1 MVRSFTHI
9 LAVDH
14 LFFCTFNKN
23 IPVMNLVDWIVLIGT
38 IGGIVAYGSWKGKQS
53 KHSLQ
58 GFLLADRELPWYHVL
73 LSMMATQASAITF
86 LSAPG
91 QAYTDGMRFVQ
102 FYLGLPIA
110 MIVLSITFIPQYFQ
124 LKVYTAY
131 QFLEDRFDSKTRVL
145 TSLLFLIP
153 RALSTGVTIAA
164 PSIILSTLLGWDLGL
179 TNVVTAIIV
188 TLYCVLGGSKAIS
201 YTQMLQMTV
210 VLCGMILAA
219 VLLLSQ
225 LPDGINLND
234 SLHLAG
240 KMGKIN
246 LIDWKFDVNNRYN
259 IWSGIIGGFFLQLSY
274 FGTDQSQV
282 GRYLTGKNTSQSKL
296 GLLFNGLLK
305 IPMQFFILLV
315 GILVLVFYQFH
326 PSPMFFN
333 KNLEEIWKSDVA
345 TKEIIE
351 KKNYLFEIK
360 KQTATTLIN
369 SYHTTGLLDPKL
381 SQSIQDID
389 QEEKELKQKAIQ
401 LLKEKHPEK
410 DANDTNYIFLT
421 YIIDHLPQGIIGF
434 LIAMILLSSMGS
446 MASAFGSLTS
456 TSMVDIYQRFIA
468 PLKSNQH
475 YWWASKITT
484 IFWGI
489 FCLLVAQ
496 FANNMGSLIEVVN
509 ILGSWFYGTIL
520 GIFLV
525 AFYLPKVG
533 SNAVFWSAII
543 AEAAVI
549 LLWKQDVM
557 AFLWL
562 NVVGCLLVI
571 ILSYFLSF
579 LIKERVKS
587 IE

>member
-1 MVRSFTHI
+1 MK
-9 LAVDH
+9 L
-14 LFFCTFNKN
+14 L
-23 IPVMNLVDWIVLIGT
+23 DWIILIGT

-110 MIVLSITFIPQYFQ
+110 MIVLSITFIPQYFR

-131 QFLEDRFDSKTRVL
+131 QFLEDRFDAKTRVL

-164 PSIILSTLLGWDLGL
+164 PSIILSTLLGWDLSL
-179 TNVVTAIIV
+179 TNTLTAILV
-188 TLYCVLGGSKAIS
+188 TTYCVLGGSKAIS

-210 VLCGMILAA
+210 VLFGMVLAA
-219 VLLLSQ
+219 ILLIHQ
-225 LPDGINLND
+225 LPTNIGINE

-240 KMGKIN
+240 KMGKVN
-246 LIDWKFDVNNRYN
+246 LIDWKFDLNNRYT

-282 GRYLTGKNTSQSKL
+282 GRYLTAQNTSQSKL
-296 GLLFNGLLK
+296 GLLLNGFLK

-315 GILVLVFYQFH
+315 GILVFVFYQFNE
-326 PSPMFFN
+326 PPMFFN
-333 KNLEEIWKSDVA
+333 KNMEHLWL
-345 TKEIIE
+345 KEPEAKTINLE
-351 KKNYLFEIK
+351 KKQLFESK
-360 KQTATTLIN
+360 KKLEI
-369 SYHTTGLLDPKL
+369 SLLT
-381 SQSIQDID
+381 SD
-389 QEEKELKQKAIQ
+389 QEIVKESIKNQLVEIDGKQKELKAKVVDIIHT
-401 LLKEKHPEK
+401 KYPEK
-410 DANDTNYIFLT
+410 DTQDTNYIFLT

-456 TSMVDIYQRFIA
+456 TTMVDIYQRFLA
-468 PLKSNQH
+468 PNQGNQH
-475 YWWASKITT
+475 YWWASKVTT
-484 IFWGI
+484 IAWGI
-489 FCLLVAQ
+489 FCLIVAQ

-520 GIFLV
+520 GIFLC
-525 AFYLPKVG
+525 AFYVPKAQ
-533 SNAVFWSAII
+533 SNAVFWSAIL
-543 AEAAVI
+543 AEGIVI
-549 LLWKQDVM
+549 YLWKQDLM

-571 ILSYFLSF
+571 ALTFLLSNL
-579 LIKERVKS
+579 KKS
-587 IE
+587 TT

>member
-1 MVRSFTHI
+1 
-9 LAVDH
+9 
-14 LFFCTFNKN
+14 
-23 IPVMNLVDWIVLIGT
+23 MNLIDWIVLIGT

-102 FYLGLPIA
+102 FYLGLPVA
-110 MIVLSITFIPQYFQ
+110 MIVLSITFIPKYFQ

-131 QFLEDRFDSKTRVL
+131 QFLEERFDAKTRVL

-164 PSIILSTLLGWDLGL
+164 PSIILSTLLGWDLSL
-179 TNVVTAIIV
+179 TNAITAVIV

-201 YTQMLQMTV
+201 YTQMLQMSV

-219 VLLLSQ
+219 VLILSQ
-225 LPDGINLND
+225 LPDEINLND

-240 KMGKIN
+240 KMGKVN

-282 GRYLTGKNTSQSKL
+282 GRYLTGKNSSQSKL

-315 GILVLVFYQFH
+315 GILVLVFYQFNQ
-326 PSPMFFN
+326 SPMFFN
-333 KNLEEIWKSDVA
+333 KNLEQLWKTDVA

-351 KKNYLFEIK
+351 KKNNLFKLK
-360 KQTATTLIN
+360 KQSATELIN
-369 SYHTTGLLDPKL
+369 TYHKTGILDPKI
-381 SQSIQDID
+381 SQSIQHID
-389 QEEKELKQKAIQ
+389 KEEKELKKQAIQ
-401 LLKEKHPEK
+401 LLHEKHPEK
-410 DANDTNYIFLT
+410 DTNDTNYIFLT
-421 YIIDHLPQGIIGF
+421 YIIDHLPKGIIGF

-456 TSMVDIYQRFIA
+456 TTMVDIYQRFIA
-468 PLKSNQH
+468 TEQSNQH
-475 YWWASKITT
+475 YWWVSKIST

-489 FCLLVAQ
+489 FCLIVAQ

-525 AFYLPKVG
+525 AFYLPKTNG
-533 SNAVFWSAII
+533 NSVFLAALV
-543 AEAAVI
+543 AESLVI
-549 LLWKQDVM
+549 YLWKIDAM

-562 NVVGCLLVI
+562 NVVGCLMVI
-571 ILSYFLSF
+571 IMAYGITILSK
-579 LIKERVKS
+579 IKN
-587 IE
+587 